1 MLSSIL
7 RTVDDGLWGWPLD
20 IQILT
25 ENILGY
31 KVISQQPKQCIDLIG
46 GWLDAGEIGKV
57 FVCANPHSLV
67 EAKNDPLFQQAIHN
81 ADLVTPD
88 GAGIIIAS
96 KVLGGAIRKRVT
108 GSDIF
113 WGLSAE
119 LNRTGGRSYF
129 FLGSSEETLAAIKDK
144 MAVEYPNIRFAG
156 SYSPP
161 YKPKFSA
168 EESRQMVAAV
178 NAARPDV
185 LWVGMTA
192 PKQEKWIDLH
202 RDQLDVKFIG
212 AVGAVF
218 DFYVGNVKR
227 SHPFFQKIGLE
238 WLPRFLQEPRRLFKR
253 NFVSSPLFLWEVLK
267 QKVMRSEELGG
278 RRN

>member
-1 MLSSIL
+1 M
-7 RTVDDGLWGWPLD
+7 
-20 IQILT
+20 QIPT

-46 GWLDAGEIGKV
+46 GWLDSGEIGKV

-67 EAKNDPLFQQAIHN
+67 GAKNDLLFQQAIHN

-88 GAGIIIAS
+88 GVGIIIAS
-96 KVLGGAIRKRVT
+96 KILGGKIRDRVT

-113 WGLSAE
+113 WGLSAR
-119 LNRTGGRSYF
+119 LNETGGRSYF
-129 FLGSSEETLAAIKDK
+129 FLGSTEETLAAIRDK

-161 YKPKFSA
+161 YKAEFSA
-168 EESRQMVAAV
+168 EDSRKMVVAV

-192 PKQEKWIDLH
+192 PKQEKWIYQH
-202 RDQLDVKFIG
+202 REQLEVKFIG
-212 AVGAVF
+212 AIGAVF
-218 DFYVGNVKR
+218 DFYIGKVRR
-227 SHPFFQKIGLE
+227 SHPFFQRIGLE
-238 WLPRFLQEPRRLFKR
+238 WLPRLLQEPRRLFKR
-253 NFVSSPLFLWEVLK
+253 NFVSSPLFLLRVFA
-267 QKVMRSEELGG
+267 QKFGRIGG
-278 RRN
+278 SKA